1 MVPAFTKKHRKGSE
15 MSYMQKDKLL
25 PAVAVGLIVAV
36 IGYFILN
43 TPDRRDPGQKISD
56 AINELHNGPDKA
68 ARQLEDR
75 TPGDKLQ
82 DAVHDEKNEIKKAI
96 NQP

>member
-1 MVPAFTKKHRKGSE
+1 MNMMKKE
-15 MSYMQKDKLL
+15 QLL
-25 PAVAVGLIVAV
+25 PAVAVGLIVALL
-36 IGYFILN
+36 GYYVLN
-43 TPDRRDPGQKISD
+43 APDRRDPGQKISD

-82 DAVHDEKNEIKKAI
+82 DAVHDEKRDIKRSL

>member
-1 MVPAFTKKHRKGSE
+1 VNYMKKE
-15 MSYMQKDKLL
+15 QLL
-25 PAVAVGLIVAV
+25 PAVGVGLIVAILAYYV
-36 IGYFILN
+36 LN

-56 AINELHNGPDKA
+56 AINELHDGPDKA

-82 DAVHDEKNEIKKAI
+82 DAVHDEKTDIKRSL